1 MLELSMQPT
10 AVARVGSATTYTWDY
25 KRLMFGRPIA
35 LDVLGIAPIDR
46 LGELR
51 WLGPLS
57 VAAFGAVVGFVGR
70 AYPARRI
77 DRWMLV
83 LLIGTFTAAYPL
95 MYFAQEFM
103 PLSYAMASAGGL
115 VLAIIAV
122 RATSILGIRVAMLG
136 VVVPAAAIMAIT
148 LACAVRTNL
157 QGILLT
163 AMAVALFVMAMA
175 LGPKLRDMNA
185 PAIAT

>member
-1 MLELSMQPT
+1 VVIFGIILGL
-10 AVARVGSATTYTWDY
+10 VAH
-25 KRLMFGRPIA
+25 
-35 LDVLGIAPIDR
+35 
-46 LGELR
+46 
-51 WLGPLS
+51 
-57 VAAFGAVVGFVGR
+57 AFGIQKF
-70 AYPARRI
+70 
-77 DRWMLV
+77 DRWML
-83 LLIGTFTAAYPL
+83 LLILGTFTGAYPL

-103 PLSYAMASAGGL
+103 PLSYAMASAGSL
-115 VLAIIAV
+115 VLAILAV